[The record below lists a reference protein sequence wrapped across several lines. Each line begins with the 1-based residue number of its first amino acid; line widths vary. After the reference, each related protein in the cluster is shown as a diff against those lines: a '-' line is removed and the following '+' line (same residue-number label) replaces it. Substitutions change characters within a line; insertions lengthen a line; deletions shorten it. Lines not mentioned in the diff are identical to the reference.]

1 MIQSVTRADG
11 DTFTL
16 SLNGEPRTYTNDKE
30 GKRQAILDGLNAIE
44 TMAVGEDVYL
54 PSNESL
60 QVVAAVLYPDGI
72 QTEVAYQ
79 TVCQVTEKACAHLGY
94 GGEVELG
101 PPAVPFA
108 RRGAYRRQYPPV
120 DAQTVLDE
128 LALAGT
134 GSSFPRQEI
143 ACTILWNKA
152 GLAVYGRHWS
162 KLTSAEQS
170 LIQTQVDAIAE
181 QAGWE
186 KDNSTATGSYTK
198 PLPVDEATARSR
210 LDDLLRR
217 ENGRPV
223 LVSSVIY
230 QAQLGAYGRG
240 FYSNELSSV
249 LQTIVSETLQA
260 HGYRPTPQEGEY
272 RPRPVTLTAAAE
284 TKLQEKL
291 AALSPVMTEFGQAL
305 LLQDVVDTLG
315 VASLSEWQAEQLVA
329 DGRVSQALR
338 KVGYQT
344 ELTWCQPYHF
354 QPKREGNQALRVILK
369 EVRVQNDPA
378 RKLSLAQGLAVLTP
392 ALAIDDVDETLVYL
406 EMVGAKQSVK
416 ANWAALV
423 GGGKVHWLGRK
434 RIRLD
439 GMKEHVKIQ
448 ATLPCG
454 WANHIL
460 IHKQASLKEMNPEQ
474 PFYLLDD
481 GTQPIPPLF
490 YPMLNK
496 CLALPLLPAWAGY
509 LWENGRAKQLITL
522 LDEGEGQGYAAWRVL
537 PTAEA
542 WQNHLEKGISS
553 KLIAFGSLI

>member
-16 SLNGEPRTYTNDKE
+16 SLNGKSQTYTNDKE
-30 GKRQAILDGLNAIE
+30 GKRQAILDGLKAIE
-44 TMAVGEDVYL
+44 TMTVGEDVYL

-72 QTEVAYQ
+72 QTEAAYQ

-120 DAQTVLDE
+120 DAQLVRDE

-162 KLTSAEQS
+162 KLTAAEQS
-170 LIQTQVDAIAE
+170 LIQTQVDAIAA

-186 KDNSTATGSYTK
+186 KDNATATGSYTK

-210 LDDLLRR
+210 MNDLLRR

-223 LVSSVIY
+223 SASSVIY

-240 FYSNELSSV
+240 FYTNELTPS
-249 LQTIVSETLQA
+249 LQAVVSETLQA
-260 HGYRPTPQEGEY
+260 HGYRPTPQDGEY
-272 RPRPVTLTAAAE
+272 RPRPVALASDAE
-284 TKLQEKL
+284 TNLQEKV
-291 AALSPVMTEFGQAL
+291 AALSPVMTEFGPAL
-305 LLQDVVDTLG
+305 LLRDVVEALG
-315 VASLSEWQAEQLVA
+315 VASISEWQAEQLVA

-354 QPKREGNQALRVILK
+354 RPKREGHEARRVILK
-369 EVRVQNDPA
+369 EVRVKNDPA
-378 RKLSLAQGLAVLTP
+378 RKLTLAQGLAVLTP

-496 CLALPLLPAWAGY
+496 CLALPLLPEWAGY
-509 LWENGRAKQLITL
+509 LWENGRAHQLITL
-522 LDEGEGQGYAAWRVL
+522 LDEGEGQGYAAWRTL
-537 PTAEA
+537 PSAEA
-542 WQNHLEKGISS
+542 WQAVIQEGLQTKQIC
-553 KLIAFGSLI
+553 F